1 MCSRDE
7 LGHVLRVV
15 AEVRIHQEY
24 ERTSADL
31 QAIDVCTAQ
40 SHLAWPRMNHHFAF
54 TKDALQLLCNFNGAI
69 RRIILNNHHFI
80 VQFATHTGGKAGS
93 TIEKQSIQKIET
105 MNIDLLLSESLVN
118 HPKNDWE
125 VFPLIVS
132 RHDNTVFSH
141 RQCPTSG
148 FTKESLQCQ
157 NKLKSTSKVSK
168 STVLFR
174 PQDCKD
180 YGRQ

>member
-1 MCSRDE
+1 
-7 LGHVLRVV
+7 
-15 AEVRIHQEY
+15 
-24 ERTSADL
+24 
-31 QAIDVCTAQ
+31 
-40 SHLAWPRMNHHFAF
+40 
-54 TKDALQLLCNFNGAI
+54 
-69 RRIILNNHHFI
+69 
-80 VQFATHTGGKAGS
+80 
-93 TIEKQSIQKIET
+93 

-141 RQCPTSG
+141 RQCAPSG
-148 FTKESLQCQ
+148 FTKESLQWQ

-168 STVLFR
+168 SKELFR
-174 PQDCKD
+174 LQDCKD